1 MVMRV
6 ADGNDD
12 IDNPDEGLVARF
24 IPSNVSILSR
34 FTQYMALLSYCI
46 FADASVLDVVKAVE
60 TFPNSTNA
68 KSGDRIGCM
77 IFSCVL
83 RLSQGLFATI
93 VALLLVI
100 QTQDVID
107 IILNFT
113 AVNFVSCFDEVAFE
127 LAKAGKYGPRFKAEA
142 IRIEGLSIPE
152 CIHRKREHIRYRY
165 TVFTIAAILMTSL
178 SAVVIQQ
185 NSKHIWRTQ
194 RFRVQFEDGSAL
206 EDYSGCYELD
216 FNSASWSRR
225 RDNYVSFKANN
236 QNTTFGYCKGRQK
249 WLVYEGDHI
258 DPCDAEEEELVAYS
272 SRTTYF
278 GEYCLQ
284 DLYYDVLSNS

>member
-12 IDNPDEGLVARF
+12 VDNPEEGIVARF
-24 IPSNVSILSR
+24 IPSNVSGLSR
-34 FTQYMALLSYCI
+34 FAQYMALLSYCI

-68 KSGDRIGCM
+68 KSGDKIGRM

-83 RLSQGLFATI
+83 RLSQGVFATI

-127 LAKAGKYGPRFKAEA
+127 LAKAGKYGPSFKSEA

-165 TVFTIAAILMTSL
+165 TVLTIAAVLMASL
-178 SAVVIQQ
+178 TAVAIQQ
-185 NSKHIWRTQ
+185 NSNHIWRTQ
-194 RFRVQFEDGSAL
+194 QFRVQFKDGSAF

-216 FNSASWSRR
+216 FNSSSWSRR

-236 QNTTFGYCKGRQK
+236 QSTTFGYCKYRQK
-249 WLVYEGDHI
+249 WFVYEGDHI
-258 DPCDAEEEELVAYS
+258 DACDVEEEKLIAYS

-278 GEYCLQ
+278 GEYGLRR
-284 DLYYDVLSNS
+284 